1 MIFSHHDYAV
11 EVFNMST
18 KNQFCYSVYKKQADA
33 EEAIKRLLDRPH
45 PYVVWIEPHNYY
57 DFS

>member
-1 MIFSHHDYAV
+1 MIFSYHDYAV
-11 EVFNMST
+11 EVFSFKT
-18 KNQFCYSVYKKQADA
+18 GHTFCYSVYKTQERAEQAV
-33 EEAIKRLLDRPH
+33 KKLLDSPT